1 MKGSLVRL
9 ACNTEPG
16 MNQNTDFAP
25 AITLYSVPHDT
36 PCHTESENE
45 QVIQLDVIDLA
56 EPDDDY

>member
-1 MKGSLVRL
+1 MHQ
-9 ACNTEPG
+9 T
-16 MNQNTDFAP
+16 TDLTP
-25 AITLYSVPHDT
+25 ANTLYSVPHDT

>member
-1 MKGSLVRL
+1 
-9 ACNTEPG
+9 

-25 AITLYSVPHDT
+25 AITLYFVPHDP

>member
-1 MKGSLVRL
+1 
-9 ACNTEPG
+9 

-25 AITLYSVPHDT
+25 AITLYDVPCDT

-56 EPDDDY
+56 EPDNDY

>member
-1 MKGSLVRL
+1 
-9 ACNTEPG
+9 

-36 PCHTESENE
+36 PCHIESENE